1 MTTPFPLSPAQ
12 DPPSAAPTYSV
23 ELANRAL
30 PLVRRIVAD
39 LVTDY
44 RAWQAAVQEFEAL
57 VAPSP
62 SGLGATPPDAHAIA
76 VQRTARRLAA
86 DVQGYLG
93 ELAALGVQCKSLE
106 DGLIDFPGEID
117 GEPALLCW
125 KHGEPDVAWWH
136 APEAGFAGRR
146 PIAPVEVA
154 R

>member
-1 MTTPFPLSPAQ
+1 MTTPFPLSPTQ
-12 DPPSAAPTYSV
+12 DPAPAVPTYTV

-39 LVTDY
+39 LVADY
-44 RAWQAAVQEFEAL
+44 RAWQAAVQEFET
-57 VAPSP
+57 
-62 SGLGATPPDAHAIA
+62 LGAASSTLGAGDGRAES

-86 DVQGYLG
+86 DVQRYLG
-93 ELAALGVQCKSLE
+93 ELAALGIQCKSLE

-125 KHGEPDVAWWH
+125 KLGEPDVAWWH
-136 APEAGFAGRR
+136 APDAGFAGRR